1 MLFTVDKYFKKVLGM
16 TEPMRSNM
24 VRSVMRQ
31 VLRIVD
37 VAGQDRQALLNGIN
51 DLNFKDMEDSC
62 QHEAALK
69 AECDYLLTFN
79 VKDYAGARMAVLSPQ
94 EFMGRIL

>member
-1 MLFTVDKYFKKVLGM
+1 M
-16 TEPMRSNM
+16 
-24 VRSVMRQ
+24 
-31 VLRIVD
+31 D

-51 DLNFKDMEDSC
+51 DLNFKDMEDC
-62 QHEAALK
+62 YQHEAALK